1 MVSKL
6 IYLMVSLFLISTT
19 LAEVPLETGTTSSSG
34 LCGFVYDWGTEDEG
48 QQYSTNYISASWAGF
63 EPSTEDPNNKVTV
76 YYDWAIISDDVA
88 TDTIRNAGGEEDP
101 SIRCRSESGLSETPD
116 VADWAAVDSTYANN
130 YQLSLTPGQSYFVL
144 LRVTTTTLQSTGK
157 VSKSIIYT
165 NGHAISIATETRYT
179 RGKGKKEGGEGKKN
193 GGKKRKTTA
202 GRAGPPVIFLPTLFE
217 SSSSFEPVFFV
228 NSSEISSFLNQF
240 SSGLLGWQIALIILG
255 CVFAL
260 ILLLVLVFIVV
271 GRTKSEDKYETNV
284 HKNENVEKV

>member
-6 IYLMVSLFLISTT
+6 IYLIVSLFLISTT
-19 LAEVPLETGTTSSSG
+19 FAELPLETETSSTTSG

-179 RGKGKKEGGEGKKN
+179 RGKGKKEGGEGKKTVV
-193 GGKKRKTTA
+193 KKEKLQLDVLVHPSFSYQHSSR
-202 GRAGPPVIFLPTLFE
+202 VLLPLSPF
-217 SSSSFEPVFFV
+217 SSSTLVRSHLSSTNFHPVF
-228 NSSEISSFLNQF
+228 
-240 SSGLLGWQIALIILG
+240 W
-255 CVFAL
+255 
-260 ILLLVLVFIVV
+260 V
-271 GRTKSEDKYETNV
+271 GKSP
-284 HKNENVEKV
+284 